1 MSKKSS
7 NLSVNNNINDSK
19 NSKID
24 SSEISDI
31 DENGAITDAFDEYDN
46 KKDTINDNNDNEFNN
61 NTIAMEAREEYIKT
75 TVTDN
80 VIKFLKIDNILKKKQ
95 DEYKE
100 EIKPI
105 KEAKNKLENFL
116 IDYLDNIKEDYF
128 QIGKNDTLMKTVI
141 STKSAIKIED
151 IASEILN
158 GFEKYELFESHEEA
172 ERVMGEFIKQ
182 IDAKREIK
190 TRKYLKK
197 MKVKEEK
204 NKNINKNIKGNK
216 ENKEKKKK
224 THVVKKNT

>member
-1 MSKKSS
+1 MSKKNNS
-7 NLSVNNNINDSK
+7 NNIDDSK

-24 SSEISDI
+24 SSDISDI

-46 KKDTINDNNDNEFNN
+46 KKDIVNENNDNEFNN
-61 NTIAMEAREEYIKT
+61 ATIAMEAREEYIKT

-128 QIGKNDTLMKTVI
+128 QIGKNDTLMKTIV

-172 ERVMGEFIKQ
+172 ERIVGEFVKQ

-204 NKNINKNIKGNK
+204 NKNIKGNK
-216 ENKEKKKK
+216 EKKEK
-224 THVVKKNT
+224 TRVVKKNT